1 MEKRNWHYSQWSHP
15 NKTKMMQFWGQNS
28 LHAFASVIN
37 TFLIDE
43 VFSENKLSNW
53 EQSHLLH
60 PFTDCTS
67 PADISLQT
75 ISFIRHSSTP
85 KSIIQ
90 FNRVIGRICSTI
102 VTIEIARS
110 WLLYKILLSIPT
122 HAKLLLHSSLYKKIL
137 KSGIDCTAFTVQSDV
152 CCTDCAVHGGVVDF

>member
-15 NKTKMMQFWGQNS
+15 NKTKMMQLRGQNS
-28 LHAFASVIN
+28 FHAFALVIA
-37 TFLIDE
+37 FMIDE
-43 VFSENKLSNW
+43 VFSENKWSNW

-60 PFTDCTS
+60 PVTDCTS

-75 ISFIRHSSTP
+75 ISFIHHSSTP

-122 HAKLLLHSSLYKKIL
+122 HAKLLLHSSLYKKYWKVEL
-137 KSGIDCTAFTVQSDV
+137 TVQPDV
-152 CCTDCAVHGGVVDF
+152 CCTYCALGGVLNF